1 MLSSEKDPLET
12 GGGVKKALPLLG
24 KEAFYVI
31 NGDSVWVDGM
41 KSPLLR
47 LAEYWN
53 PEIMDVLLMLAAM
66 SGVNN
71 FHGVGD
77 FTMDQLG
84 RLSRR
89 LEKNVAPFSYM
100 VISII
105 NPAIFTDAPDGAFS
119 LNWAYDQAIKSNRLY
134 GVVHDGLWYHIST
147 PTDLELAR
155 NRFINGHS
163 PPVPFF

>member
-1 MLSSEKDPLET
+1 
-12 GGGVKKALPLLG
+12 
-24 KEAFYVI
+24 
-31 NGDSVWVDGM
+31 
-41 KSPLLR
+41 
-47 LAEYWN
+47 
-53 PEIMDVLLMLAAM
+53 MLAPM

-71 FHGVGD
+71 FHGLGD

-100 VISII
+100 GISII

-119 LNWAYDQAIKSNRLY
+119 LNWAYDHAIKSNRLY